1 MRVTWKLTAK
11 RSTGRCKGANKKD
24 IYRSSSHLFFF
35 PGSFSL
41 FRLWGLC
48 IDLVVQHGDADWL
61 TITPCIKL
69 QLCPRIYSLSSPSSA
84 IPRMCFTVRAPL
96 VTNSSSAL
104 TCSLDLIR
112 RLCVSVRVYDR
123 RANPLPRGSF
133 NRGCFSI
140 SLVDCISNKSRTP
153 GSIRESDS
161 KLLGCEKLALRT
173 LRCRIRH
180 PDGAFEW
187 CRCIARGAD
196 AAWMPRASWR
206 GQWGRKAREVHRLIN
221 SFLIISDN

>member
-11 RSTGRCKGANKKD
+11 RSAGRCKGANKKD
-24 IYRSSSHLFFF
+24 IYRFSSHLFFF

-48 IDLVVQHGDADWL
+48 IDLVIQHGDADWL

-69 QLCPRIYSLSSPSSA
+69 QLCPRIYSLFSPSSA

-112 RLCVSVRVYDR
+112 RLCVFVRVYDR
-123 RANPLPRGSF
+123 RLIPFPAVPSIVDVSRSAWLIVLAIKVVSRASSGRATRNYSGVKNLPFGPF
-133 NRGCFSI
+133 
-140 SLVDCISNKSRTP
+140 D
-153 GSIRESDS
+153 
-161 KLLGCEKLALRT
+161 
-173 LRCRIRH
+173 

-187 CRCIARGAD
+187 CRCIARGVTARMLYECHGWVSED
-196 AAWMPRASWR
+196 NK
-206 GQWGRKAREVHRLIN
+206 GERKGEVHRLIN
-221 SFLIISDN
+221 SFLIIPDN